1 MICMNWHLDAGKADL
16 GYTGDQNDLRVS
28 GALLPL
34 EICLQI
40 QDQPVMRDRSPQQH
54 QSLHS
59 VGSAEELLILGC
71 CID

>member
-1 MICMNWHLDAGKADL
+1 MLAKVGL
-16 GYTGDQNDLRVS
+16 GYTSDQNDLSVS
-28 GALLPL
+28 EALLPL

-54 QSLHS
+54 QSPHS
-59 VGSAEELLILGC
+59 VGSAEELLIIRC